1 MLKGK
6 VAIVTGGTRGIG
18 LRLYVNIFLMV
29 QRLYYLVQGRKQ
41 LITHLINLRKRTS
54 HGKQKACALSLQM
67 QKKLRKL

>member
-1 MLKGK
+1 MFKGK
-6 VAIVTGGTRGIG
+6 VAIVTGGTRGLGIEVVRKY
-18 LRLYVNIFLMV
+18 LSMV